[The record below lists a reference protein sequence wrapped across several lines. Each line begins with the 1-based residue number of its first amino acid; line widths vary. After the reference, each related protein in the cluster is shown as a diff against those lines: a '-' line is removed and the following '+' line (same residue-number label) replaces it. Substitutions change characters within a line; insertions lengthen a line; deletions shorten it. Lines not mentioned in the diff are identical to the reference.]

1 MKFSLILYTLIFIPT
16 IFAQKTKTLWVE
28 TTDVILQGTVGFSSS
43 PELFVGQEYY
53 FNIISNKKDFDLEI
67 MSENLKVTL
76 MPDSKKG
83 TGGLEFKVVP
93 IDTGECLIQLSVGND
108 KKRACSLI
116 SRTFHA
122 SHYPMPP
129 IFISKI
135 RTGEIIPELTKNT
148 ELLCMYDR
156 SLGIF
161 KPFTINSWTAKLGEQ
176 EFSGNG
182 TSLSNELIDAVNQ
195 TNDGFLVLKVEL
207 ESNNTGYSTSEAV
220 FIVK

>member
-1 MKFSLILYTLIFIPT
+1 MKFYLILCSLIFIPT
-16 IFAQKTKTLWVE
+16 IFAQKKTLWIE
-28 TTDVILQGTVGFSSS
+28 TDDVILQGNIEFSSS

-53 FNIISNKKDFDLEI
+53 FIILSNKKDFDLEI
-67 MSENLKVTL
+67 TSENLKITL
-76 MPDSKKG
+76 TPESKKG

-93 IDTGECLIQLSVGND
+93 IDTGECVIQLSVGND
-108 KKRACSLI
+108 KKRVSSLI

-135 RTGEIIPELTKNT
+135 RTGEIISELKQDSKMT
-148 ELLCMYDR
+148 CMYDR

-161 KPFTINSWTAKLGEQ
+161 KPFVIKSWTAKLGEK
-176 EFSGNG
+176 EFTGKG
-182 TSLSNELIDAVNQ
+182 ADLSKELINAIDLAK
-195 TNDGFLVLKVEL
+195 DGFLVLKVEL

-220 FIVK
+220 FILR